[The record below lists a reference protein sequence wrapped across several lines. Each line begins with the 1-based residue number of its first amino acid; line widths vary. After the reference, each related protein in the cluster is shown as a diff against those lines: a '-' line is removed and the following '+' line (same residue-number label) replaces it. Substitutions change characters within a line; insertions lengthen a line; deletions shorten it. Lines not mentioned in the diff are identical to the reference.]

1 MIPLSFAQRR
11 LWFLAKLEGP
21 SDTYN
26 FPTVLRLS
34 GTLNRE
40 ALRSALWDVLGRHEV
55 LRTVFPEAGGEPYQ
69 RILPVEETGFE
80 PEVTRVASEDLAG
93 AVAGAARHTFDLG
106 TEIPLRACLFDVG
119 PDEHVLVLVVHHIAW
134 DGSSA
139 APLARDLS
147 VAYAARCEGREP
159 GWEALPVQYADFTVW
174 QRELLGAESD
184 PDSVLSRQIAYWR
197 GALAGAPEELEL
209 PFDRPRPATASHR
222 AHQVTLDIPART
234 HQRLVKLA
242 RERGVTLFM
251 LMQAALAVTLSRVGA
266 GTDIPIG
273 SAVAG
278 RTDKALNGL
287 VGFFVNTLVLRAD
300 LSGDPT
306 LETVLDRVRE
316 AGLGAYENQ
325 DVPFERLVEE
335 LAPARSLSRHPLFQV
350 MLTVQN
356 VARTTASDGSVLDLP
371 GVRATAE
378 SAGLA
383 VAKFDLEVSVGERFN
398 AEGTPAGVRGQL
410 VVSADL
416 FDVGTAER
424 VAGWLVRVVEVLSAE
439 PGMRLSAVELL
450 DEGERRRL
458 VEGGSGAVCP
468 VPGVTVPELFA
479 QWVARTPDAVAVDSG
494 EVRLSYAEL
503 DARANRLARLLRVR
517 GVGAESV
524 VAVCMER
531 GVDLVV
537 ALLGVLKA
545 GGVYLPVDVEY
556 PAERVAFMVADAAP
570 VCVVTTVEHAAV
582 VAGLPVVALDDPA
595 VQAELDGLGAEPAPD
610 AAVSSGGAA
619 YVMYTSG
626 STGVPKGVVATQRD
640 VVELALAS
648 HWGVSGGARVLFH
661 APHSFDASSYEVWVA
676 LLSGAGVV
684 VAPAGVVVDGSVL
697 RSWIAEYGLTHVHVT
712 AGLFRVLA
720 ERDPGCFAGVRE
732 VLTGGDVVPV
742 EAVRRVVEACAG
754 VVVRHLYGPTEVTL
768 CATQHVVSGAGALD
782 GVLPIGRPLDGT
794 RVYVLDESL
803 GPVPVGVAG
812 ELYVAGAGLARGY
825 LGRGGLT
832 AERFVADPL
841 GGVAGGRMYRTG
853 DRVRWTPE
861 GRLVFVGRSDEQVK
875 IRGFRVEPGEVE
887 AVLAALDQVAQAAV
901 VAREDTPGDKRL
913 VAYVVAA
920 GDPGGDWAG
929 TVGELA
935 AERLPGYMVPSA
947 VVVLDALPLTGNG
960 KLDRKALPAP
970 AYVAGSGRG
979 PANAREEILC
989 AAFAEVLGLDSVG
1002 VDDDF
1007 FALGGH
1013 SLLAVSLVERLRG
1026 RGVTVSVKTLFQT
1039 PTPAGLAAE
1048 AAPEEV
1054 VVPPNLIPDGATEI
1068 TPEMLPLVDLDAAE
1082 IARIVAH
1089 TEGGASNIADVYP
1102 LAPLQEGIFF
1112 HHLLHAGSGVDVY
1125 ASPTVVGFD
1134 SRTLLDDFLAAL
1146 QQVVDRHDIYRTA
1159 IVWEGLREPVQ
1170 VVRRHAELPVQE
1182 VALDPLGADPV
1193 DQLMALD
1200 GAWMDLGR
1208 APLIQVHT
1216 ARTPGGDGRWLALLR
1231 IHHLVQDHTTLDVL
1245 LAELGSFMSGQGET
1259 LPEPLPF
1266 RNFVAQARLGVRRE
1280 EHERYFAG
1288 LLGDVTETTAPYG
1301 LLDVRGDGSG
1311 VKRARLN
1318 VDLELATEA
1327 RKLARRLGVSAATV
1341 FHLAWARVLASVSGR
1356 DDVVFGT
1363 VLFGRVNAGVGSERV
1378 PGLFINTLPVRV
1390 RGDSSGVRDALT
1402 GLRDQLAELL
1412 VHEHAP
1418 LTLAQQ
1424 VSGVPGDAPLFTSLF
1439 NYRHNQSVPRTATEG
1454 AGTGLEGI
1462 RTLVNREGT
1471 NYPVTAAVDDNGTD
1485 FVLSV
1490 EAVAPADPDQ
1500 MCTLL
1505 HTALRSLVGALGEDP
1520 DIRLGALNVLDPAG
1534 RRQMLEEWNDTE
1546 NELPQALVSE
1556 LFATRVAVDPDVVAV
1571 VCDGVEVSYG
1581 ELDARANRIAH
1592 YLRAQGVG
1600 AESLVG
1606 LCLPRGVEMVAAIL
1620 AVWKA
1625 GAAYVPMDPD
1635 YPVERLE
1642 FMLGDAGAQVVVG
1655 HRALVEGLTVS
1666 RTVCLDEPGVA
1677 AALAVGP
1684 SSVPSL
1690 EGEPGGLAYVI
1701 YTSGST
1707 GRPKGVAV
1715 SQGSVANMALALG
1728 PVLGAGPG
1736 VRVLQF
1742 ASFSFDASVLD
1753 VAATLA
1759 AGGTLVVAGSAER
1772 SDAERLVRML
1782 RETGVRS
1789 ASVVPSLLGVLEPG
1803 ELPDLSTILVGAEP
1817 IGVRQAE
1824 VWSAGRRLV
1833 NTYGPTEATVMV
1845 TAGAVDA
1852 GPVVAMGSPIANT
1865 RVYVLD
1871 ASLAPVPAGAA
1882 GELYIAGSQLARGYV
1897 GRADLTSERFVAC
1910 PFGGGGQRMYRTG
1923 DLARWTG
1930 DGRLVFAGRVDEQV
1944 KIRGFRIEPGEV
1956 AEVVAQH
1963 PSVAQAAVVVRE
1975 DTAGD
1980 KRLVAYLVPAD
1991 AEFAGLELI
2000 DAVREF
2006 AADRLPDHMVP
2017 SAVMVLDALPLTVNG
2032 KLDRAA
2038 LPAPE
2043 HAVQSAGRAPVTVHE
2058 ELLCQAFAHVLGL
2071 PAVGVNDD
2079 FFALGGHSL
2088 LATRLVSRVRALLGV
2103 ELPIRLLFDAPTP
2116 ARLAAHLGQAAQ
2128 GRAVLAPM
2136 VRPERLP
2143 LSYAQQRL
2151 WFLAQLEGP
2160 SPTYNI
2166 PMTLRLSGGVD
2177 ASALETALRDVI
2189 GRHEVLRTVFP
2200 AVDGQPCQR
2209 ILPVDGCGFALSTV
2223 EVTPDGLT
2231 TAVADALGH
2240 GFDLAAEIPL
2250 RATLF
2255 EVGPQEHV
2263 LVLLVHHIAGDGWST
2278 SPLARDLTTAYT
2290 ARLAGRTPEWD
2301 PLPVQYADYTLW
2313 QRELLGAPD
2322 DPDSLLG
2329 AQADYWRETLSGLP
2343 EELELPFDR
2352 PRPAVASH
2360 RGHQVPLELSP
2371 ELHSRILELARS
2383 EGVTPFMVLQ
2393 AALAVLLSRL
2403 GAGTDIPIGSAAA
2416 GRTDEGLDDLVGFFV
2431 NTLVIRADLSGDP
2444 TFTEMLSRVR
2454 EAGLGAYAHQDVSFE
2469 RLVEELA
2476 PVRSLS
2482 RHPLFQVML
2491 TLQNNAQVALA
2502 LPGVRTGGLPG
2513 GAGTPS
2519 GSVKFDLEVNA
2530 AEVFDEEGAPAG
2542 LRGVV
2547 VGAADLFDEE
2557 SVAQFAQ
2564 RWARA
2569 LALLV
2574 GDPGL
2579 PLSRVDVLGAEERR
2593 QVLEAWNDTAVALPE
2608 TLVPELIARRAAE
2621 DPAAVAVVCDGT
2633 ELSYAELEQRSNRL
2647 AHLLIVRGAG
2657 SSSAVGLCLPRG
2669 VDMIVAI
2676 LAVWKTGAAYLPLDP
2691 EYPVER
2697 LEFMLADARSD
2708 ILVGI
2713 GGSADGLSAP
2723 QTVALDAPEILA
2735 VLRNASVTA
2744 PQVSLHSK
2752 QLAYVIHT
2760 SGSTGRPKGVA
2771 VSHASVANMALAL
2784 GPVLG
2789 AGPGVPVLQ
2798 FASFSFDASV
2808 LDVAVTLAAGGT
2820 LVVAGSAERAEPEL
2834 LVDLIRTA
2842 GVRSASVVPSLL
2854 GVLEPGELPE
2864 LSTILVGAEPIS
2876 ARQADAWARDRRLV
2890 NTYGPTE
2897 ATVMITT
2904 GVVVP
2909 GRGPVVPMGAPI
2921 ANTRVYVLDD
2931 RLQPVPVGVA
2941 GELYL
2946 AGADLAQGY
2955 AGRAGL
2961 TAERFV
2967 ACPYGSAGERMYRT
2981 GDRARWTADGQL
2993 AFAGRADDQVKIR
3006 GFRIEPG
3013 EVAEA
3018 LAVHP
3023 AVAHAAVVAR
3033 ADAAGDTRLVA
3044 YVVPARPERAPD
3056 ELADEVRAFASQR
3069 LPGYMV
3075 PSAVVTLDALPL
3087 TENGKLDRA
3096 ALPAP
3101 DFAATAGT
3109 GRAPAT
3115 VREEILCAVFA
3126 EALGVPSVGVDDD
3139 FFALGG
3145 HSLLAVTLVERLRAH
3160 GVSVSVRA
3168 LFQTPT
3174 PAGLAGA
3181 TGPETVVVPRN
3192 AIPADAREIT
3202 PDMLPLVDLNAAE
3215 IARIVADVDGGA
3227 ANVAD
3232 VYPLAPLQEGF
3243 LFHHLL
3249 ADGGEDAYVVPTVL
3263 EFDSRQRLDGFATAL
3278 QRVVDR
3284 HDVLRTAVLWEGL
3297 REPVQVVWRRAV
3309 IPVEEVVVDPQGADP
3324 ARELTAVVGLSMD
3337 LGRAPLVSLHAA
3349 ALPDGR
3355 HLGLLRMHHMVQDH
3369 TALDVILGEVR
3380 LFLAGRGDE
3389 LPEPLPFRDF
3399 VAHARATNDDGEHER
3414 FFTELLG
3421 DVTEPTAPYGL
3432 MDVRGDGA
3440 DTVRAVVDL
3449 APAVSGRLREAARRL
3464 GVSPATVLHVAW
3476 ARVLAAVSGRD
3487 DVVFG
3492 TVLFGRMNAGAGS
3505 DRVPGPFMN
3514 TLPVRVRVASEGAK
3528 EAVDA
3533 MRRQLA
3539 NLLEHE
3545 HAPLALAQRASGVPG
3560 DTPLFTSLLNY
3571 RHNTGRTMDESADTD
3586 RSAGR
3591 LDGIRTLFS
3600 QERDNF
3606 PLSVSV
3612 DDDGEGIGLSME
3624 ALDPIDPDVVGTL
3637 LRTAVQNL
3645 IVALEE
3651 ALDGGPDLPLG
3662 AVEVLDEA
3670 ERTRVLVEWNDSG
3683 LDVPDRTLTEEF
3695 EAQAARTPDAVAA
3708 VGAGIELTY
3717 AELDTR
3723 ADRLARL
3730 LVRRGVGPESVVAVL
3745 LERGVASVVAL
3756 LAILKAGG
3764 AYLPVDSD
3772 YPADRVASVLEDAAP
3787 VVVLADAG
3795 TAAVAAR
3802 SAAQVLH
3809 LDAPATAEEL
3819 AGVPAGPLG
3828 DDERTAPGAE
3838 HAAYVIY
3845 TSGST
3850 GRPKGVVIPHSG
3862 LHNLYAFHRAHVI
3875 ASGGRRMR
3883 VALTA
3888 SLSFDTSW
3896 EGLLWM
3902 VAGHELHVVPDDVRR
3917 DATALVEYVSTARVD
3932 VMDLTPTYAELLLE
3946 QGLLADPA
3954 HRLSVFLLGGEAA
3967 GASLWERIRETD
3979 GTRCV
3984 NLYGPT
3990 EFSVDALWFDAA
4002 ESARPLVGR
4011 PVANTRAYVLDGGLR
4026 PVGAGTVGELYLAG
4040 AGLAR
4045 GYLGRESLTGER
4057 FVACPFEPGARMY
4070 RTGDLVRRDRVGRIE
4085 YLGRADDQV
4094 KIRGFRIE
4102 PGEVRAVLAEH
4113 PAVAQAAVL
4122 ARSDDT
4128 SGELRLVAYVVPV
4141 DGAQASELTRHVPEF
4156 AADRLPRYMV
4166 PSAVVVLD
4174 ALPMTVNGKLD
4185 GRALPAPDYAASAGA
4200 GRGPATLQQEI
4211 LCAAFAEVL
4220 GVPSVGVDDDFFA
4233 LGGHSLLAT
4242 RLLSRIRTVL
4252 GAEVPLRALF
4262 ETPTV
4267 AGLATRLT
4275 DADDIR
4281 PALVAGPRPERVP
4294 LSYAQRRLWFI
4305 GQLEGPSPT
4314 YNLPTVLQVS
4324 GRVDREALGAA
4335 IRDVMAR
4342 HEVLRTVFTTADG
4355 EPFQKI
4361 LEPSELTWELQVVDL
4376 TAADTSTDRA
4386 QAVAATT
4393 GYAFD
4398 LAAEVP
4404 IRATLITVGPD
4415 EHILV
4420 VVVHHIAGD
4429 GWSLGPL
4436 GRDVSLAYEARLA
4449 GKDPQ
4454 WAPLP
4459 VQYADYALWQRE
4471 VLGDEDDPESRLSRQ
4486 VTYWSDELAG
4496 SPEELPLPTD
4506 RSRPAVPSH
4515 RGHPVRLTVPAGL
4528 HARLLD
4534 LARERGLTLFM
4545 LLQAALATTLS
4556 RLGSGSDIPIG
4567 TAVAG
4572 RTDEALDDLV
4582 GCFVNTLVIRT
4593 DLSGAP
4599 TFAELLDQVRETG
4612 LRAFAHQD
4620 VPFEKLVE
4628 ELAPARSLARQPL
4641 YQVMLTF
4648 QDTVSMAGADP
4659 ESAPG
4664 LSGLQVSGMPIG
4676 QVAAKFDLAVAV
4688 GEVFDE
4694 HGAPAGLGGMVTGA
4708 ADLFDAVTVERCA
4721 DTLVRV
4727 LSALVED
4734 PSARVSAVDVLDAG
4748 ERRLVLEGW
4757 NDTAVEVGPVLV
4769 PELFAVQVARTPE
4782 AVAVVSGGE
4791 SVTYRELDV
4800 RANRLAHYL
4809 VAQGVG
4815 AESVVGL
4822 CLPRGVETI
4831 AGILAVWKAG
4841 AGYLPVDAGQPAE
4854 RIAYQLRDSR
4864 AVLTLTTEEILE
4876 DLPAGRY
4883 RLVAVDGT
4891 LTAMQLAPL
4900 PETAPELSF
4909 SSGQLAYVIY
4919 TSGSTGRPK
4928 GVAVPHGALA
4938 NYVAAVPE
4946 RVGFGEPGGGRYAVL
4961 QAQATDLGN
4970 TVVFASLTSGGELH
4984 VLDEELVTDPAAVSA
4999 YLAEQRIDYLKAVPS
5014 HVAAL
5019 GVDAVLPAKA
5029 LVLGGEAASAV
5040 LVGELLAAAGERGVF
5055 NHYGPTE
5062 TTIGVATTRLTE
5074 ETAASGVVPVGT
5086 PVANTRFYVLDDVL
5100 NPVAPGVT
5108 GELYVAG
5115 AQLARGYVDRAGPT
5129 AERFV
5134 ACPFGGSAGERM
5146 YRTGDRARWTAD
5158 GQLVF
5163 AGRADDQVKIR
5174 GFRVEPG
5181 EVEAALAAHPEVAR
5195 ATVVAREDVPGDTRL
5210 VAYVVAADPD
5220 DADGELPTAVRE
5232 FAASR
5237 LPEHM
5242 VPSAVV
5248 VLDALPLTGNGKLD
5262 RKALPAP
5269 DYAAAATGEG
5279 RGPASVQEE
5288 ILCAAFAEVLGVP
5301 SVGVDDDFF
5310 VLGGHSLL
5318 AVSLVERL
5326 RARGV
5331 SVSVR
5336 ALFQTPTPAGLAAE
5350 TAPDDVVVPPN
5361 AIPEGASEIT
5371 PEMLPL
5377 VELSEDEVER
5387 IVSAVPGGAG
5397 NVADVYPLAPL
5408 QEGIFFH
5415 YLMQDTDS
5423 ADVYASPTIVGFD
5436 SRTQLDAFLGALRQV
5451 IGRHDIY
5458 RTLIVWEGLRE
5469 PVQVVARHADLLVE
5483 EITLDAQG
5491 PEAKEQLLAKA
5502 TERMDI
5508 GRAPLLRVH
5517 IAAEPGGDRWL
5528 AMVRIHHLIQDHTT
5542 QDVMLGELS
5551 AFLSGRQDALPE
5563 PLPFRNFV
5571 AQARFGMPRE
5581 EHERYFAG
5589 LLGDVTETTAPY
5601 GLLDIHGDGAGVER
5615 GHLVVE
5621 HELGVAV
5628 RELARSLGVSAA
5640 TVFHLAWARV
5650 LAAVSDRDDVV
5661 FGTVL
5666 FGRMNAGIGAD
5677 RVPGL
5682 FLNTLPVRVRVGA
5695 AGVGESLSGLR
5706 EQLAELLVHEHAPL
5720 ALAQQA
5726 SGVPG
5731 GSPLFTS
5738 IFNYRH
5744 SARGAAPTGQDVGA
5758 ALEGMRTV
5766 HIQDNTNYPLSV
5778 AIDDRGTEFTV
5789 NVQAAVVDPGGVCRL
5804 LHTSLERLVA
5814 ALRDAPETRL
5824 AAVDVQDAV
5833 QRRRVVGEWNRTAVE
5848 VPGLSAA
5855 GLFAAQV
5862 ARTPDAL
5869 AVVGDGVE
5877 VSYAELDARANR
5889 LAHYLRAQGVGA
5901 ESLVGLCLP
5910 RGVEMVAAILAVWK
5924 AGAAYLPLDPAY
5936 PAERLTYMLTDSR
5949 ASVLLGLEEVLD
5961 ELPVGRVR
5969 AIALDDPLTVAGL
5982 AALPGSVP
5990 EVTVS
5995 PLQLAYVI
6003 YTSGSTG
6010 RPKGVA
6016 VSHAGVASLVAAQVE
6031 RFAVDGASRVLQF
6044 ASVSFDAALW
6054 ELVMALG
6061 TGACLVVAP
6070 AEELLPGAGL
6080 AEVVTRH
6087 QVTHATLPPAVLAVL
6102 GPEDLAPVSALVSA
6116 GEALGE
6122 DLVARWSVG
6131 RLFVN
6136 AYGPT
6141 ETTVCATMSRPLAT
6155 GGAADIGGPV
6165 ANARVFVLDGR
6176 LAPVPV
6182 GVAGELYVAGAGLA
6196 RGYLGRAGL
6205 TAERF
6210 VACPFGSAGERMYR
6224 TGDRVRWTEDG
6235 RLEFAGRADEQVKIR
6250 GFRIEPGEVQAVV
6263 AAHPG
6268 VGRAAVIAR
6277 EDVPGDKRLVAYVV
6291 PAGEGEPAD
6300 GVREFVAGRL
6310 PEHMVPSAVVVVDE
6324 LPLTVNGKLDRNAL
6338 PAPDY
6343 VTGSAAEPTWKR
6355 GPAGAFEEA
6364 VCEAFAEVL
6373 GVESVGVDDDFFA
6386 LGGHSLLA
6394 VSLMERLRTRGMS
6407 VSMRDIIAHP
6417 TPASLMG
6424 TLDLSSVQ
6432 EALAGVLP
6440 IRPGGSAA
6448 PFFFVHPGGGLSW
6461 CYMPFA
6467 RYVAE
6472 KHPLYGLQAR
6482 GIDGTGE
6489 VADSIGDM
6497 ADAYIEQIRSV
6508 RESGPYYL
6516 VGWSFG
6522 GIPAHEI
6529 AIRLRAQGE
6538 EVGLVLMDAYPLE
6551 PMDGPARQVDDAEI
6565 VRRSRAELGHLVD
6578 GFSDEE
6584 LGRMARVYNNHVRL
6598 KLEHEQGTFDGRT
6611 LLLVAETGKPEDFS
6625 ALDSWQPYSG
6635 GEITL
6640 SGLPCE
6646 HSDMVR
6652 PDIIELSWKAMSK
6665 WIDEE

>member
-1 MIPLSFAQRR
+1 MS
-11 LWFLAKLEGP
+11 
-21 SDTYN
+21 
-26 FPTVLRLS
+26 
-34 GTLNRE
+34 
-40 ALRSALWDVLGRHEV
+40 
-55 LRTVFPEAGGEPYQ
+55 
-69 RILPVEETGFE
+69 
-80 PEVTRVASEDLAG
+80 
-93 AVAGAARHTFDLG
+93 
-106 TEIPLRACLFDVG
+106 
-119 PDEHVLVLVVHHIAW
+119 
-134 DGSSA
+134 
-139 APLARDLS
+139 
-147 VAYAARCEGREP
+147 
-159 GWEALPVQYADFTVW
+159 
-174 QRELLGAESD
+174 
-184 PDSVLSRQIAYWR
+184 
-197 GALAGAPEELEL
+197 
-209 PFDRPRPATASHR
+209 
-222 AHQVTLDIPART
+222 
-234 HQRLVKLA
+234 
-242 RERGVTLFM
+242 
-251 LMQAALAVTLSRVGA
+251 
-266 GTDIPIG
+266 
-273 SAVAG
+273 
-278 RTDKALNGL
+278 
-287 VGFFVNTLVLRAD
+287 
-300 LSGDPT
+300 
-306 LETVLDRVRE
+306 
-316 AGLGAYENQ
+316 
-325 DVPFERLVEE
+325 
-335 LAPARSLSRHPLFQV
+335 
-350 MLTVQN
+350 
-356 VARTTASDGSVLDLP
+356 
-371 GVRATAE
+371 
-378 SAGLA
+378 
-383 VAKFDLEVSVGERFN
+383 
-398 AEGTPAGVRGQL
+398 
-410 VVSADL
+410 
-416 FDVGTAER
+416 
-424 VAGWLVRVVEVLSAE
+424 
-439 PGMRLSAVELL
+439 
-450 DEGERRRL
+450 
-458 VEGGSGAVCP
+458 
-468 VPGVTVPELFA
+468 
-479 QWVARTPDAVAVDSG
+479 
-494 EVRLSYAEL
+494 
-503 DARANRLARLLRVR
+503 
-517 GVGAESV
+517 
-524 VAVCMER
+524 
-531 GVDLVV
+531 
-537 ALLGVLKA
+537 
-545 GGVYLPVDVEY
+545 
-556 PAERVAFMVADAAP
+556 
-570 VCVVTTVEHAAV
+570 
-582 VAGLPVVALDDPA
+582 
-595 VQAELDGLGAEPAPD
+595 
-610 AAVSSGGAA
+610 
-619 YVMYTSG
+619 
-626 STGVPKGVVATQRD
+626 
-640 VVELALAS
+640 
-648 HWGVSGGARVLFH
+648 
-661 APHSFDASSYEVWVA
+661 
-676 LLSGAGVV
+676 
-684 VAPAGVVVDGSVL
+684 
-697 RSWIAEYGLTHVHVT
+697 
-712 AGLFRVLA
+712 
-720 ERDPGCFAGVRE
+720 
-732 VLTGGDVVPV
+732 
-742 EAVRRVVEACAG
+742 
-754 VVVRHLYGPTEVTL
+754 
-768 CATQHVVSGAGALD
+768 
-782 GVLPIGRPLDGT
+782 
-794 RVYVLDESL
+794 
-803 GPVPVGVAG
+803 
-812 ELYVAGAGLARGY
+812 
-825 LGRGGLT
+825 
-832 AERFVADPL
+832 
-841 GGVAGGRMYRTG
+841 
-853 DRVRWTPE
+853 
-861 GRLVFVGRSDEQVK
+861 
-875 IRGFRVEPGEVE
+875 
-887 AVLAALDQVAQAAV
+887 
-901 VAREDTPGDKRL
+901 
-913 VAYVVAA
+913 
-920 GDPGGDWAG
+920 
-929 TVGELA
+929 
-935 AERLPGYMVPSA
+935 
-947 VVVLDALPLTGNG
+947 
-960 KLDRKALPAP
+960 
-970 AYVAGSGRG
+970 
-979 PANAREEILC
+979 
-989 AAFAEVLGLDSVG
+989 SVG
-1002 VDDDF
+1002 VD
-1007 FALGGH
+1007 
-1013 SLLAVSLVERLRG
+1013 
-1026 RGVTVSVKTLFQT
+1026 
-1039 PTPAGLAAE
+1039 
-1048 AAPEEV
+1048 
-1054 VVPPNLIPDGATEI
+1054 
-1068 TPEMLPLVDLDAAE
+1068 
-1082 IARIVAH
+1082 
-1089 TEGGASNIADVYP
+1089 
-1102 LAPLQEGIFF
+1102 
-1112 HHLLHAGSGVDVY
+1112 
-1125 ASPTVVGFD
+1125 
-1134 SRTLLDDFLAAL
+1134 
-1146 QQVVDRHDIYRTA
+1146 
-1159 IVWEGLREPVQ
+1159 
-1170 VVRRHAELPVQE
+1170 
-1182 VALDPLGADPV
+1182 
-1193 DQLMALD
+1193 
-1200 GAWMDLGR
+1200 
-1208 APLIQVHT
+1208 
-1216 ARTPGGDGRWLALLR
+1216 
-1231 IHHLVQDHTTLDVL
+1231 
-1245 LAELGSFMSGQGET
+1245 
-1259 LPEPLPF
+1259 
-1266 RNFVAQARLGVRRE
+1266 
-1280 EHERYFAG
+1280 
-1288 LLGDVTETTAPYG
+1288 
-1301 LLDVRGDGSG
+1301 
-1311 VKRARLN
+1311 
-1318 VDLELATEA
+1318 
-1327 RKLARRLGVSAATV
+1327 
-1341 FHLAWARVLASVSGR
+1341 
-1356 DDVVFGT
+1356 
-1363 VLFGRVNAGVGSERV
+1363 
-1378 PGLFINTLPVRV
+1378 
-1390 RGDSSGVRDALT
+1390 
-1402 GLRDQLAELL
+1402 
-1412 VHEHAP
+1412 
-1418 LTLAQQ
+1418 
-1424 VSGVPGDAPLFTSLF
+1424 
-1439 NYRHNQSVPRTATEG
+1439 
-1454 AGTGLEGI
+1454 
-1462 RTLVNREGT
+1462 
-1471 NYPVTAAVDDNGTD
+1471 
-1485 FVLSV
+1485 
-1490 EAVAPADPDQ
+1490 
-1500 MCTLL
+1500 
-1505 HTALRSLVGALGEDP
+1505 
-1520 DIRLGALNVLDPAG
+1520 
-1534 RRQMLEEWNDTE
+1534 
-1546 NELPQALVSE
+1546 
-1556 LFATRVAVDPDVVAV
+1556 
-1571 VCDGVEVSYG
+1571 
-1581 ELDARANRIAH
+1581 
-1592 YLRAQGVG
+1592 
-1600 AESLVG
+1600 
-1606 LCLPRGVEMVAAIL
+1606 
-1620 AVWKA
+1620 
-1625 GAAYVPMDPD
+1625 
-1635 YPVERLE
+1635 
-1642 FMLGDAGAQVVVG
+1642 
-1655 HRALVEGLTVS
+1655 
-1666 RTVCLDEPGVA
+1666 
-1677 AALAVGP
+1677 
-1684 SSVPSL
+1684 
-1690 EGEPGGLAYVI
+1690 
-1701 YTSGST
+1701 
-1707 GRPKGVAV
+1707 
-1715 SQGSVANMALALG
+1715 
-1728 PVLGAGPG
+1728 
-1736 VRVLQF
+1736 
-1742 ASFSFDASVLD
+1742 
-1753 VAATLA
+1753 
-1759 AGGTLVVAGSAER
+1759 
-1772 SDAERLVRML
+1772 
-1782 RETGVRS
+1782 
-1789 ASVVPSLLGVLEPG
+1789 
-1803 ELPDLSTILVGAEP
+1803 
-1817 IGVRQAE
+1817 
-1824 VWSAGRRLV
+1824 
-1833 NTYGPTEATVMV
+1833 
-1845 TAGAVDA
+1845 
-1852 GPVVAMGSPIANT
+1852 
-1865 RVYVLD
+1865 
-1871 ASLAPVPAGAA
+1871 
-1882 GELYIAGSQLARGYV
+1882 
-1897 GRADLTSERFVAC
+1897 
-1910 PFGGGGQRMYRTG
+1910 
-1923 DLARWTG
+1923 
-1930 DGRLVFAGRVDEQV
+1930 
-1944 KIRGFRIEPGEV
+1944 
-1956 AEVVAQH
+1956 
-1963 PSVAQAAVVVRE
+1963 
-1975 DTAGD
+1975 
-1980 KRLVAYLVPAD
+1980 
-1991 AEFAGLELI
+1991 
-2000 DAVREF
+2000 
-2006 AADRLPDHMVP
+2006 
-2017 SAVMVLDALPLTVNG
+2017 
-2032 KLDRAA
+2032 
-2038 LPAPE
+2038 
-2043 HAVQSAGRAPVTVHE
+2043 
-2058 ELLCQAFAHVLGL
+2058 
-2071 PAVGVNDD
+2071 DD

-2088 LATRLVSRVRALLGV
+2088 LATRLVSRVRAVLGV
-2103 ELPIRLLFDAPTP
+2103 ELPIRVLFDAPTP
-2116 ARLAAHLGQAAQ
+2116 AQLAAHLSQAAQ

-2136 VRPERLP
+2136 ERPERLP

-2151 WFLAQLEGP
+2151 WFLSQLEGP

-2177 ASALETALRDVI
+2177 AAVLETALRDVI

-2200 AVDGQPCQR
+2200 AVDGQPCQL
-2209 ILPVDGCGFALSTV
+2209 ILPVAGCGFALSTV
-2223 EVTPDGLT
+2223 EVTPDGLA
-2231 TAVADALGH
+2231 TAVADALDH

-2278 SPLARDLTTAYT
+2278 APLARDLATAYT
-2290 ARLAGRTPEWD
+2290 ARLAARTPQWD

-2360 RGHQVPLELSP
+2360 RGHEVPLELSP
-2371 ELHSRILELARS
+2371 ELHARLLELARAQ
-2383 EGVTPFMVLQ
+2383 GVTPFMALQ

-2416 GRTDEGLDDLVGFFV
+2416 GRTDEALDGLVGFFV
-2431 NTLVIRADLSGDP
+2431 NTLVMRADLSGDP
-2444 TFTEMLSRVR
+2444 TFAEMLSRVR
-2454 EAGLGAYAHQDVSFE
+2454 EADLGAYAHQDVSFE

-2491 TLQNNAQVALA
+2491 TLQNNAQVTLE

-2519 GSVKFDLEVNA
+2519 GAVKFDLEVNA
-2530 AEVFDEEGAPAG
+2530 TEVFDEEGAPAG

-2557 SVAQFAQ
+2557 SVARLAR
-2564 RWARA
+2564 RWTHV
-2569 LALLV
+2569 LSLLV

-2593 QVLEAWNDTAVALPE
+2593 QVLEGWNDTAVALPE

-2621 DPAAVAVVCDGT
+2621 DPAAVAVVCDGSA
-2633 ELSYAELEQRSNRL
+2633 LSYAELEQRSNRL
-2647 AHLLIVRGAG
+2647 AHLLIARGAG
-2657 SSSAVGLCLPRG
+2657 SGSAVGLCLPRG
-2669 VDMIVAI
+2669 VDMIVA
-2676 LAVWKTGAAYLPLDP
+2676 LLGVWKTQAAYLPLDP
-2691 EYPVER
+2691 DYPVER
-2697 LEFMLADARSD
+2697 LEFMLADAGSD
-2708 ILVGI
+2708 ILVGT

-2723 QTVALDAPEILA
+2723 RKVALDAPEILA
-2735 VLRNASVTA
+2735 ELREAPVTA
-2744 PQVSLHSK
+2744 PRVFQHPQ

-2771 VSHASVANMALAL
+2771 VSHASLANMALAL

-2789 AGPGVPVLQ
+2789 AGPRVPVLQ

-2808 LDVAVTLAAGGT
+2808 LDVAATLAAGGT

-2854 GVLEPGELPE
+2854 GVLEPGDLPE

-2931 RLQPVPVGVA
+2931 RLAPVPVGVA

-2946 AGADLAQGY
+2946 AGAGLAQGY

-3006 GFRIEPG
+3006 GFRIEPA

-3044 YVVPARPERAPD
+3044 YVVPAGPERAAD
-3056 ELADEVRAFASQR
+3056 ELAGELRKHASER
-3069 LPGYMV
+3069 LPGYMM

-3101 DFAATAGT
+3101 DFPATAGT
-3109 GRAPAT
+3109 GRGPAT

-3126 EALGVPSVGVDDD
+3126 EVLGVPSVGVDDD

-3145 HSLLAVTLVERLRAH
+3145 HSLLAVTLVERLRVR
-3160 GVSVSVRA
+3160 GVAISVRA

-3174 PAGLAGA
+3174 PAGLAAA

-3192 AIPADAREIT
+3192 AIPADARELT
-3202 PDMLPLVDLNAAE
+3202 PDMLPLVDLNASE

-3278 QRVVDR
+3278 QHVVDR

-3309 IPVEEVVVDPQGADP
+3309 IPVEEVAVDPQSADP
-3324 ARELTAVVGLSMD
+3324 ARELTAAVGLSMD
-3337 LGRAPLVSLHAA
+3337 LGRAPLVSLHTA

-3369 TALDVILGEVR
+3369 TALDVILGEVW

-3421 DVTEPTAPYGL
+3421 DVTEPTTPYGL
-3432 MDVRGDGA
+3432 TDVRGDGA

-3449 APAVSGRLREAARRL
+3449 APAVSGRLRETARRL

-3514 TLPVRVRVASEGAK
+3514 TLPVRVRVAGTGAK
-3528 EAVDA
+3528 EAVDT

-3545 HAPLALAQRASGVPG
+3545 HASLALAQRASGVPG

-3571 RHNTGRTMDESADTD
+3571 RHNTGRIPDVGADTG
-3586 RSAGR
+3586 RRAGR

-3612 DDDGEGIGLSME
+3612 DDDGAGIGLSVE
-3624 ALDPIDPDVVGTL
+3624 ALDPIDPEVVGTL

-3645 IVALEE
+3645 VGALEE

-3662 AVEVLDEA
+3662 AVETLDEA
-3670 ERTRVLVEWNDSG
+3670 VRSRVLVEWNDSG

-3695 EAQAARTPDAVAA
+3695 EEQAARTPDAVAA

-3723 ADRLARL
+3723 ANRLARL

-3764 AYLPVDSD
+3764 AYLPVDPD
-3772 YPADRVASVLEDAAP
+3772 HPADRVASVLEDAAP
-3787 VVVLADAG
+3787 VAVLADAS
-3795 TAAVAAR
+3795 TAAAAAR

-3809 LDAPATAEEL
+3809 LDAPATAAEL
-3819 AGVPAGPLG
+3819 DALPPGSLG
-3828 DDERTAPGAE
+3828 DDERTTPGAE

-3875 ASGGRRMR
+3875 ARGVRRMR

-3917 DATALVEYVSTARVD
+3917 DATALIEYVSTARVD

-3946 QGLLADPA
+3946 QQLLAGSA
-3954 HRLSVFLLGGEAA
+3954 HRPSVLLLGGEAA
-3967 GASLWERIRETD
+3967 GAALWQRIRETA

-4011 PVANTRAYVLDGGLR
+4011 PVANTRAYVLDGGLT

-4045 GYLGRESLTGER
+4045 GYLRRAAQTGER

-4070 RTGDLVRRDRVGRIE
+4070 RTGDLVRWDEAGRIE

-4102 PGEVRAVLAEH
+4102 PGEVQTVLAEH

-4128 SGELRLVAYVVPV
+4128 SGELRLVAYVVPA
-4141 DGAQASELTRHVPEF
+4141 DGAEVSELAETVRRF

-4200 GRGPATLQQEI
+4200 GRGPSTLQQEI

-4242 RLLSRIRTVL
+4242 RLLSRIRTVF
-4252 GAEVPLRALF
+4252 GAELPLRALF
-4262 ETPTV
+4262 ETPTA

-4275 DADDIR
+4275 DADDAR
-4281 PALVAGPRPERVP
+4281 PALVAGARPERVP

-4314 YNLPTVLQVS
+4314 YNLPTVLRVS
-4324 GRVDREALGAA
+4324 GQVDREALGLAM
-4335 IRDVMAR
+4335 RDVMGR
-4342 HEVLRTVFTTADG
+4342 HEVLRTVITTADG

-4361 LEPSELTWELQVVDL
+4361 LEPSELTWELQVIDL
-4376 TAADTSTDRA
+4376 TAADAPAGRA
-4386 QAVAATT
+4386 PAVAAAT

-4415 EHILV
+4415 EHVLV

-4449 GKDPQ
+4449 GRAPR
-4454 WAPLP
+4454 WTPLP

-4471 VLGDEDDPESRLSRQ
+4471 LLGAEDDPESRLSRQ
-4486 VTYWSDELAG
+4486 VAYWSDELAG
-4496 SPEELPLPTD
+4496 SPEEVPLPID
-4506 RSRPAVPSH
+4506 RPRPAVPSH
-4515 RGHPVRLTVPAGL
+4515 RGHPVRLTVPAAL

-4534 LARERGLTLFM
+4534 LARERGVTLFM
-4545 LLQAALATTLS
+4545 LLQAGLAATLS
-4556 RLGSGSDIPIG
+4556 RLGSGADIPIG

-4593 DLSGAP
+4593 DLSGDP
-4599 TFAELLDQVRETG
+4599 TFTELLDQVRETG

-4628 ELAPARSLARQPL
+4628 ELAPTRSLARQPL

-4659 ESAPG
+4659 ESAPA

-4694 HGAPAGLGGMVTGA
+4694 QGAPAGLGGMVTGA
-4708 ADLFDAVTVERCA
+4708 ADLFDAATVERCA
-4721 DTLVRV
+4721 DSLVRV

-4734 PSARVSAVDVLDAG
+4734 PSVRVSAVDVLDAG

-4757 NDTAVEVGPVLV
+4757 NDTAVEVGPAIV
-4769 PELFAVQVARTPE
+4769 PGLFAAQVVRSPE
-4782 AVAVVSGGE
+4782 SVAVVCGGE
-4791 SVTYRELDV
+4791 SVTYRELDA

-4822 CLPRGVETI
+4822 CLPRGVETV

-4841 AGYLPVDAGQPAE
+4841 AAYLPVDATQPTE
-4854 RIAYQLRDSR
+4854 RIAHQLQDSR

-4883 RLVAVDGT
+4883 RLVAVDGV
-4891 LTAMQLAPL
+4891 LTAMQLAAAPD
-4900 PETAPELSF
+4900 TAPEVPVDK
-4909 SSGQLAYVIY
+4909 GQVAYVIY
-4919 TSGSTGRPK
+4919 TSGSTGVPK
-4928 GVAVPHGALA
+4928 GVAVSHGALA
-4938 NYVAAVPE
+4938 NYVSSVPG
-4946 RVGFGEPGGGRYAVL
+4946 RVGLGVSGGRYAVL
-4961 QAQATDLGN
+4961 QGQATDLGN
-4970 TVVFASLTSGGELH
+4970 TVVFASLTTGGELH
-4984 VLDEELVTDPAAVSA
+4984 VLDEEAVTDPVVVSA
-4999 YLAEQRIDYLKAVPS
+4999 YLAEHGIDFLKAVPS

-5019 GVDAVLPAKA
+5019 GAAAVLPAKS
-5029 LVLGGEAASAV
+5029 LVLGGEAASPA
-5040 LVGELLAAAGERGVF
+5040 LVAELLAAAGDREVF

-5062 TTIGVATTRLTE
+5062 TTIGVATARLTE
-5074 ETAASGVVPVGT
+5074 EVVASGVVPVGT
-5086 PVANTRFYVLDDVL
+5086 PVANTRLYVLDNAL

-5108 GELYVAG
+5108 GELYAAG

-5134 ACPFGGSAGERM
+5134 ACPFGGSVGERM
-5146 YRTGDRARWTAD
+5146 YRTGDWARWTAD
-5158 GQLVF
+5158 GRLVF

-5174 GFRVEPG
+5174 GFRVEPS
-5181 EVEAALAAHPEVAR
+5181 EVEAALAAHAEVAR
-5195 ATVVAREDVPGDTRL
+5195 AAVVAREDVPGDTRL
-5210 VAYVVAADPD
+5210 VAYVVAADSD
-5220 DADGELPTAVRE
+5220 DPDGELPTALRE
-5232 FAASR
+5232 VAATR

-5262 RKALPAP
+5262 RKALPTP
-5269 DYAAAATGEG
+5269 DYAAAATGGG

-5350 TAPDDVVVPPN
+5350 TAPDDVVVPAN
-5361 AIPEGASEIT
+5361 AVPEGATEIT
-5371 PEMLPL
+5371 PDMLPL
-5377 VELSEDEVER
+5377 VELSEQEIER
-5387 IVSAVPGGAG
+5387 IVAAVPGGAA

-5415 YLMQDTDS
+5415 YLMQNTDS
-5423 ADVYASPTIVGFD
+5423 TDVYASPTIVGFD
-5436 SRTQLDAFLGALRQV
+5436 SRTRLDAFLGALRQV
-5451 IGRHDIY
+5451 IARHDIY

-5483 EITLDAQG
+5483 ETELDPQG
-5491 PEAKEQLLAKA
+5491 PETKRQLLARG

-5517 IAAEPGGDRWL
+5517 VAAEPGGDRWL

-5542 QDVMLGELS
+5542 QDVMLRELS

-5628 RELARSLGVSAA
+5628 REVARSLGVSAA
-5640 TVFHLAWARV
+5640 TVFHLAWSRV

-5666 FGRMNAGIGAD
+5666 FGRMNAGIGSD

-5744 SARGAAPTGQDVGA
+5744 SARGAAPAGQDVGV

-5789 NVQAAVVDPGGVCRL
+5789 NVQAAAVDPTGVCQL

-5814 ALRDAPETRL
+5814 ALRDAPETPL
-5824 AAVDVQDAV
+5824 AAVDVLGAV
-5833 QRRRVVGEWNRTAVE
+5833 ERRRVVGEWNRTAVE
-5848 VPGLSAA
+5848 VSGLSAA
-5855 GLFAAQV
+5855 GLFEAQV
-5862 ARTPDAL
+5862 ARTPEAL

-5889 LAHYLRAQGVGA
+5889 LAHYLRAQGVGS

-5910 RGVEMVAAILAVWK
+5910 RGVELVASILGVWK

-5949 ASVLLGLEEVLD
+5949 ASLLLGLEEGLD

-5969 AIALDDPLTVAGL
+5969 AIAIDDPLTVAGL
-5982 AALPGSVP
+5982 AAQPDSTP
-5990 EVTVS
+5990 PVTVS
-5995 PLQLAYVI
+5995 PVQLAYVI

-6070 AEELLPGAGL
+6070 AEELLPGGGL

-6087 QVTHATLPPAVLAVL
+6087 RVTHATLPPAVLAVL

-6122 DLVARWSVG
+6122 ELVARWSVG

-6141 ETTVCATMSRPLAT
+6141 ETTVCATMSRPLAA
-6155 GGAADIGGPV
+6155 GGPADIGGPV

-6176 LAPVPV
+6176 LEPVPV
-6182 GVAGELYVAGAGLA
+6182 GAAGELYVSGAGLA

-6250 GFRIEPGEVQAVV
+6250 GFRIEPGEVRAVV

-6268 VGRAAVIAR
+6268 VGRAAVVAR
-6277 EDVPGDKRLVAYVV
+6277 EDAPGDKRLVAYVV
-6291 PAGEGEPAD
+6291 PVDEGEPVD

-6338 PAPDY
+6338 PAPDD
-6343 VTGSAAEPTWKR
+6343 VTGSAAEPTWRR

-6373 GVESVGVDDDFFA
+6373 GVERVGVDDDFFA

-6424 TLDLSSVQ
+6424 TLGLSSVQ

-6482 GIDGTGE
+6482 GIDGAGE
-6489 VADSIGDM
+6489 LADSIGDM
-6497 ADAYIEQIRSV
+6497 ADDYIEQMRSV

-6529 AIRLRAQGE
+6529 ATRLRAQGE
-6538 EVGLVLMDAYPLE
+6538 EVGLVLMDAYPLD
-6551 PMDGPARQVDDAEI
+6551 PMDGPARRMDDAEI

-6598 KLEHEQGTFDGRT
+6598 RLEHEQGTFDGRT

-6625 ALDSWQPYSG
+6625 ALGSWQPYSG

-6652 PDIIELSWKAMSK
+6652 PDIIELSWKAISK
-6665 WIDEE
+6665 WLDEE